1 MKILL
6 FFVVFLGL
14 QFGATAQN
22 QLVESCKV
30 AFGKGDIKVLSNYL
44 NDNVSMSI
52 DDEAKAQNK
61 QQTENALQSLFSQ
74 NKGVVFSI
82 VHEGTSKEG
91 KKFVIGNYASYR
103 VTINYKSYSGN
114 YMIDAIN
121 FAQ

>member
-6 FFVVFLGL
+6 FFAVFLGL
-14 QFGATAQN
+14 QLGATAQN

-30 AFGKGDIKVLSNYL
+30 AFGKGDIKVLSTYL
-44 NDNVSMSI
+44 NDNVSVSI

-61 QQTENALQSLFSQ
+61 QQTESALQSLFTQ
-74 NKGVVFSI
+74 HKGAGFNI
-82 VHEGTSKEG
+82 MHEGTSKEG

-103 VTINYKSYSGN
+103 VTISYKSYSGN
-114 YMIDAIN
+114 YMIDAID